1 MTNTKRVSELVAGDI
16 VIFPGEKGVMTISKI
31 EKLSEKL
38 NWGYIIYCAGIERAT
53 RYQDDT
59 EVIYL
64 GTDKKKETMK
74 EEKRVEVDISAIY
87 PYFDLLA
94 SKEVSLQNATNIP
107 AYVKEQLKYIHE
119 LFEDVLDL
127 TLAEVKA
134 LYFGRKMSKREPE
147 VEKTTKT
154 KKVKDLCIGDRVVVL
169 EVEKIV
175 TKLED
180 SYSSDTHITI
190 TFQDDSCCVYKK
202 DKVVTVVLS

>member
-1 MTNTKRVSELVAGDI
+1 MTDRKRVSELVVGDI
-16 VIFPGEKGVMTISKI
+16 VIFPGEKRVMTISKI

-38 NWGYIIYCAGIERAT
+38 KWGYMIYCVGIQRAT
-53 RYQDDT
+53 KYQDDT

-87 PYFDLLA
+87 PYFDWLA
-94 SKEVSLQNATNIP
+94 SKEVSATNIP
-107 AYVKEQLKYIHE
+107 VYITEQLKYIHE

-134 LYFGRKMSKREPE
+134 LYFDRKMSKREPE

-169 EVEKIV
+169 EVERIV

-180 SYSSDTHITI
+180 SYIHITI

-202 DKVVTVVLS
+202 DREVATVVLS